1 MRETNVGIVV
11 FLGEGGVNVENVESH
26 MPKIISPCGHPFP
39 VTLTIMV
46 KLMALKLSM
55 HYVKPTRHNM
65 LQTVYNGP

>member
-46 KLMALKLSM
+46 KLMGIRLSM
-55 HYVKPTRHNM
+55 VLCQADMT
-65 LQTVYNGP
+65 